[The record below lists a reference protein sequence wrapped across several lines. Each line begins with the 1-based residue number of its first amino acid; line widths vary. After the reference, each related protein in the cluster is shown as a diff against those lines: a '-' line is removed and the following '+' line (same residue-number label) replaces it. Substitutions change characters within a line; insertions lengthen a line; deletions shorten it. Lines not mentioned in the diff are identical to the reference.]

1 MAGKFAVSLL
11 LMFPLLAGA
20 GVRDELAAL
29 DAAKTNV
36 PAGVSAR
43 PQSAVSPQSLMA
55 LPDGRQANMKDYAVV
70 LFMQAHCQYSAKF
83 DPLVKGWADQH
94 QIKIYPYT
102 LDGGGD
108 TSFPTPLIPRKTD
121 PASPIADEIITF
133 FGNGLPIATPTAFMV
148 NVNTLKAYP
157 LTQGMMD
164 IPALES
170 RMASLIQADLDNV
183 DPKML
188 PPMPASSQATLS
200 KPTGLQ
206 NDLTFVC
213 VIAYR
218 ARLAFIQLDVACV
231 RNMFWLPR
239 RQAGRDVFSNGA
251 EATDA

>member
-11 LMFPLLAGA
+11 LMFSLLACA
-20 GVRDELAAL
+20 SVRDELAAL

-36 PAGVSAR
+36 PIGVSAR
-43 PQSAVSPQSLMA
+43 PQSVVSPQSLMA
-55 LPDGRQANMKDYAVV
+55 LPDGRQASMKDYAVV

-83 DPLVKGWADQH
+83 DPQVKDWAEQH

-157 LTQGMMD
+157 LTQGVMD

-170 RMASLIQADLDNV
+170 RMASLIQADLDNI

-188 PPMPASSQATLS
+188 PPMPASSQVTS
-200 KPTGLQ
+200 Q
-206 NDLTFVC
+206 
-213 VIAYR
+213 
-218 ARLAFIQLDVACV
+218 
-231 RNMFWLPR
+231 
-239 RQAGRDVFSNGA
+239 
-251 EATDA
+251 